1 MTQFETTL
9 FVNIDDKEFTGYF
22 GGEPYHFSSGE
33 SRQTVKFV
41 ATHLAKHLLD
51 RILQEKYG
59 IKNTLTDTELRK
71 SLMAKTLPEEAVK
84 ANIVPLTSEEE
95 KKALQ
100 ELLNKQAETIKDIQG
115 ATKHLEEKLSDR
127 KDLEKEI
134 EDLKKELQKVVSKE
148 TKITKSKLGR
158 LKKALPV
165 SPVSESPTN

>member
-22 GGEPYHFSSGE
+22 GGEPYHFNSDE

-71 SLMAKTLPEEAVK
+71 SLMARVIPEEAAK
-84 ANIVPLTSEEE
+84 NDIKPLTPEEE
-95 KKALQ
+95 KTALQ
-100 ELLNKQAETIKDIQG
+100 ELLN
-115 ATKHLEEKLSDR
+115 
-127 KDLEKEI
+127 
-134 EDLKKELQKVVSKE
+134 
-148 TKITKSKLGR
+148 
-158 LKKALPV
+158 
-165 SPVSESPTN
+165 